1 MKKLEL
7 KEAKEFDASGHFG
20 NTALRLHHKDTTG
33 IQSFHV
39 GLSYFLPGG
48 GAKLS
53 VSEFDRVYYVISGT
67 ITVEDEQGNEI
78 VLRPTD
84 SLYIETG
91 EKRSVLNKT
100 KEPVTMIVVG
110 SYPK

>member
-7 KEAKEFDASGHFG
+7 KDAKEFNAPGHFG

-33 IQSFHV
+33 IKSFHV
-39 GLSYFLPGG
+39 GLSYFLPRG
-48 GAKLS
+48 GAELS

-67 ITVEDEQGNEI
+67 ITVTDDRGNEI

-100 KEPVTMIVVG
+100 NEPVTMVVIG